1 MHIGKHLKINLIL
14 FLSAVHRLADDEHDS
29 SKRLFDYY
37 IGVITDHMSDALKT
51 IKNEDGESLI
61 DAFLKENTQSKIL
74 IHWMRKVFTY
84 LDKFHTKNANLGS
97 LCANAMKIYFNK
109 LFLPLKEKLFL
120 AVNNLIQDDRDCNV
134 VQRYKIKNL
143 LRIFEEVDMKNPEL
157 NKEGENLFWTG
168 ETTNGVLNQWF
179 SEKFLGFTETYISS
193 KASREISCMSAPEY
207 IRSAL
212 KYLDEEDNR
221 KAEYIHKSYHERID
235 KVNHKH
241 LIELNAKSIGKM
253 ETGIRYMF
261 VNKKDIELQEAY
273 RLISKLPESL
283 KSILDEFDPYIRER
297 GDELYNNKEL
307 ARDPTKF
314 VPELIKLKKEL
325 DSLVEFAFDN
335 HILCQDTKNKAF
347 SYFMNKEHYAK
358 QLANYCDWEMKINI
372 KGSNESQIE
381 EKLNNIINIFKCLNN
396 KLLFQLE
403 YAKKLSDRLIQNRS
417 LSLIAEKTLISKLKA
432 EAGVAYVNKMTSMM
446 QDLETSK
453 TEMDLYRA
461 QPHRG
466 CPESIPF
473 AVQVLQHGAWEID
486 KSKFDRIPVPPFLN
500 RCMEDFN
507 NFYINRHKTHKLIW
521 TGGLGN
527 IEIQY
532 LYLSKPFQSVST
544 LIQLIIFLSLEKHT
558 TLTVQKLSELIGVS
572 SFTMLNE
579 VTGLLY
585 NPTFNPKKSIN
596 NGLITTNLKKDG
608 EELKLNNEISI
619 NKHFTANNIKFNSI
633 PVMRKVSIF

>member
-1 MHIGKHLKINLIL
+1 MNLLKI
-14 FLSAVHRLADDEHDS
+14 LSAVHRLADDECDS
-29 SKRLFDYY
+29 SKRLFEYY
-37 IGVITDHMSDALKT
+37 TGVISDHMNDSLRA
-51 IKNEDGESLI
+51 IKKLEGESLI
-61 DAFLKENTQSKIL
+61 DGFLKENMQSKIL

-84 LDKFHTKNANLGS
+84 LDKFYTKNANLGS

-109 LFLPLKEKLFL
+109 LFCPLKANLFT
-120 AVNNLIQDDRDCNV
+120 AVNFLIQDDRDCNV
-134 VQRYKIKNL
+134 VQRYKIRNIL
-143 LRIFEEVDMKNPEL
+143 GIFEEVDMKNPEL
-157 NKEGENLFWTG
+157 IKEGENLFWIG
-168 ETTNGVLNQWF
+168 EPTNGILNEWF
-179 SEKFLGFTETYISS
+179 NQKFLGFTEAYVSS

-207 IRSAL
+207 IRSSL
-212 KYLDEEDNR
+212 KYLDEEDQR
-221 KAEYIHKSYHERID
+221 KSEYFNKSFHDKID
-235 KVNHKH
+235 KVNYKH
-241 LIELNAKSIGKM
+241 LIELNSKTIGKM

-261 VNKKDIELQEAY
+261 VNKKDLELQEAY

-283 KSILDEFDPYIRER
+283 KSITEEFDPYIRER

-314 VPELIKLKKEL
+314 IPELIKLKKEL
-325 DSLVEFAFDN
+325 DSLVEFAFEN
-335 HILCQDTKNKAF
+335 HILLQDTKNKAF

-372 KGSNESQIE
+372 KGANESQIE

-403 YAKKLSDRLIQNRS
+403 YAKKLSDRLIQNRT

-453 TEMDLYRA
+453 EVMGLYKA
-461 QPHRG
+461 QSHRG
-466 CPESIPF
+466 SPEGIPF
-473 AVQVLQHGAWEID
+473 NVQVLQHGAWEIE
-486 KSKFDRIPVPPFLN
+486 KSKFDRILIPSFLN
-500 RCMEDFN
+500 NCMDDFN
-507 NFYINRHKTHKLIW
+507 SFYINRHKTHKLIW
-521 TGGLGN
+521 ASGLGN

-544 LIQLIIFLSLEKHT
+544 LIQFIVFLSLEKHGK
-558 TLTVQKLSELIGVS
+558 LTIQNLSELIGVS
-572 SFTMLNE
+572 CFSMLNE

-596 NGLITTNLKKDG
+596 SGLITTNLKKDG
-608 EELKLNNEISI
+608 EELKSDSEISI
-619 NKHFTANNIKFNSI
+619 NTNFTANNIKFNSM
-633 PVMRKVSIF
+633 PVIRIVNI